1 MGLSL
6 FSQRDVQEAFGAVE
20 QEDGTVGMDNAD
32 EILEALYH
40 GPAPKVH
47 ELRLK
52 TAMMEVTGSEE
63 ARIDWAAFWPIMERL
78 HAEEDADEADNE
90 SKATTGTFSAKELLD
105 KYAHHQTPF
114 QGPKDMY
121 VVPLTNSYASGWE
134 IEDGDTAA
142 MAKDIRPKKK
152 CMETKYAE
160 RLLRAGE
167 LL

>member
-6 FSQRDVQEAFGAVE
+6 FSKKDMELAFEAVAIS
-20 QEDGTVGMDNAD
+20 GTIGMDNAD

-52 TAMMEVTGSEE
+52 TAMLELTGSEE
-63 ARIDWAAFWPIMERL
+63 ARIGWERFWPIMERL
-78 HAEEDADEADNE
+78 HAEEDLDEATND
-90 SKATTGTFSAKELLD
+90 SMATTGTFSARELLD
-105 KYAHHQTPF
+105 KYAHNQTPL

-121 VVPLTNSYASGWE
+121 VMPLTNSQASGWE
-134 IEDGDTAA
+134 IEEGDTAA

-152 CMETKYAE
+152 CKETKYAE